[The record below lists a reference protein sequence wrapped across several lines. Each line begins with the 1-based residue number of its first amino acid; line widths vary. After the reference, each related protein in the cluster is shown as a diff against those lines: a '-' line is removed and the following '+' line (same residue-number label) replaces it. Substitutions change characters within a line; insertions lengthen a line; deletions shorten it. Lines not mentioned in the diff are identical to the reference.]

1 MQLEVGMARSGVWF
15 KLPLHTLPDDATFA
29 GPDSDGAC
37 MTVMAT
43 SLVEGAPLEEVFSRT
58 K

>member
-1 MQLEVGMARSGVWF
+1 MHML
-15 KLPLHTLPDDATFA
+15 TDDVEFV

-43 SLVEGAPLEEVFSRT
+43 SLVEGALLEEVFFRT
-58 K
+58 E

>member
-1 MQLEVGMARSGVWF
+1 MQLEVGAVGSGVWF
-15 KLPLHTLPDDATFA
+15 SLPLHTLADDMAFV

-43 SLVEGAPLEEVFSRT
+43 SLV
-58 K
+58 